1 MSSEVKKGVQK
12 VAASVGWKNV
22 RVTLPGL
29 PSKVYT
35 VFNVRDSI
43 EDYKRDFNLH
53 KGRDPKEFKI
63 EEVK

>member
-1 MSSEVKKGVQK
+1 MSSEVKKGQK
-12 VAASVGWKNV
+12 VQPSIGWKNV
-22 RVTLPGL
+22 RVTLAGL
-29 PSKVYT
+29 PAKTYT
-35 VFNVRDSI
+35 VFNVRDAV